1 MTPHVLP
8 STNSESATPVIR
20 SKTTKNC
27 MFMSAAA
34 ILGTNSR
41 FQKCDTARP
50 KCHQCRLRPP
60 KSLAPCQYPLDIT
73 HDRSK
78 ATPAEMAET
87 IKSLEERIQ
96 KLESLVDS
104 DPSRV
109 YLSVPY
115 RTSAP
120 QNSTHDSIE
129 LWDIFL
135 ARFAERGY
143 FFLDPVQ
150 FRKSALLP
158 LPFGDQNRPSPALLS
173 AVYLW
178 GSVLFDNPLVYPY
191 TPDAFLT
198 VTIGVGSNVILETL
212 QAEIL
217 LSLYFMRRADP
228 VQGRYHCV
236 AATSIAY
243 GAGLL
248 SPLQH
253 NPYPTFPTLRT
264 MLLPNPSSSF
274 NEAVGTLVI
283 LSNCWVAA
291 DGAPSF
297 NIHEPQDAG
306 VTSIQRFLQDAEI
319 SGFGTSAALLAKA
332 GLLLGH
338 IISFVHAIPPDLT
351 VFASLERQLLVFRG
365 KLPPLP
371 GDQNLILTHVLAD
384 VGILRLHAPYSS
396 IWEDS
401 RLHALHACGRIL
413 DGIEGL
419 GALNVHH
426 VDPVLGPIYW
436 TIASFYMS
444 QITSAT
450 QSSPESNFPN
460 NVPNPQAELDKLM
473 NSLAWLAPHSPIFA
487 ILINLEYNAEHRR
500 HAELQTSILTW
511 LSGETRDYP
520 TVRFQI
526 WLQAI

>member
-27 MFMSAAA
+27 MFMSVAAV
-34 ILGTNSR
+34 LGTNTQ

-73 HDRSK
+73 HDRLK

-87 IKSLEERIQ
+87 IKSLEKRIQ

-115 RTSAP
+115 RTTAP

-150 FRKSALLP
+150 FRQSALLP

-228 VQGRYHCV
+228 VQGRYHCAV
-236 AATSIAY
+236 ATSIAY
-243 GAGLL
+243 GAGLV
-248 SPLQH
+248 SPRQH
-253 NPYPTFPTLRT
+253 NTYPTFPILRT
-264 MLLPNPSSSF
+264 TLLSNTSSTF

-291 DGAPSF
+291 GGAPSF

-319 SGFGTSAALLAKA
+319 SGFGTSTALLAKA
-332 GLLLGH
+332 GILLEH
-338 IISFVHAIPPDLT
+338 VISVVHAIQPDLT

-365 KLPPLP
+365 RLPPLP
-371 GDQNLILTHVLAD
+371 GDQNLILAHVLAD
-384 VGILRLHAPYSS
+384 LGILRLHSPYSS
-396 IWEDS
+396 TWKDS
-401 RLHALHACGRIL
+401 RLQALRACGRIG

-419 GALNVHH
+419 KALNVRH
-426 VDPVLGPIYW
+426 VDPALGPICW
-436 TIASFYMS
+436 TITSFYMS
-444 QITSAT
+444 QLTSMS
-450 QSSPESNFPN
+450 QSSLQSDFPD
-460 NVPNPQAELDKLM
+460 NVPHPRAELDQLI
-473 NSLAWLAPHSPIFA
+473 NLLAWLAPHSPIFDGCFA
-487 ILINLEYNAEHRR
+487 DMCIADDILPL
-500 HAELQTSILTW
+500 
-511 LSGETRDYP
+511 YP
-520 TVRFQI
+520 PNGRSVQ
-526 WLQAI
+526 